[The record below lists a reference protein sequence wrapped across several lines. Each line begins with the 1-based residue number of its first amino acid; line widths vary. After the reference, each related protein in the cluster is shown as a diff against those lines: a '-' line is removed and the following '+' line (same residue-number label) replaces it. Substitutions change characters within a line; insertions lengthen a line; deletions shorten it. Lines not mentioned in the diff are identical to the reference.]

1 VDGFRLK
8 RGSRMK
14 DDLAVQKDS
23 RGRESFR
30 ASESSL
36 TGRRVAAA
44 FLGEFCMS
52 EQAQPTRVVPN
63 ISLAGRSREA
73 IALWTRAFGAKEI
86 AAYAE
91 GDRIRHGEV
100 EINGGAVFVTDFN
113 MDPQHVFQPTPS
125 IAMHLAV
132 PDGMTWMSRAEAAG
146 CKILTPWR
154 KMPFGGFGRVTD
166 PFGIIWQI
174 ATPNDLPG

>member
-1 VDGFRLK
+1 
-8 RGSRMK
+8 
-14 DDLAVQKDS
+14 
-23 RGRESFR
+23 
-30 ASESSL
+30 
-36 TGRRVAAA
+36 
-44 FLGEFCMS
+44 MS

-174 ATPNDLPG
+174 ATPNDLLLKPQHVQHVTPRGLSSLEYGYMLRASCKASGFRPAAAS